1 MPVSAVGVDSRARRS
16 SRHGLR
22 QPWALCL
29 ALCAALPAVADPSA
43 ELTTLSLEQLLD
55 VTIIGA
61 SKYEQKQGEAA
72 AAVSVITRQEI
83 QAFGWRTL
91 AEALA
96 SLPGVSATYDR
107 QNTYISTRGF
117 GLPGDFDTR
126 VLVMVDGNRVN
137 NPTFDGGP
145 FGREFPID
153 LDLIE
158 RVEFIPGPGG
168 AVYGQ
173 NAMLGVVN
181 VITRKGAGLAG
192 AELAA
197 AYQDPQALREGRASW
212 GKALDDGTDVMV
224 SFSGMHA
231 LGEDRYYR
239 YGASGMAGVAYDLD
253 GERDRQF
260 FGRINHGPWTLE
272 EVHGWRRKD
281 SPTGAFFSDPLESG
295 QFFDSLLALTQLQYE
310 QGVADDSLHVSVRV
324 FNGAMGSGAR
334 LSYSGTFLHTD
345 TQSRWRGAELRLLS
359 TALGGH
365 KLMVGIEGQDNVRSD
380 QLVPSV
386 TAPGNYFV
394 ISNPGYR
401 VGIYAQD
408 EWRMT
413 DTLAATLGL
422 RVDNNDETGTQSSP
436 RLALIWQGTP
446 VTTFKALYG
455 RAYRAPNGYE
465 RDYADGATQVAN
477 TALRGER
484 IDTLELVAD
493 QRVGRDLTLRA
504 SGYHWA
510 MRDLIRQGIDPSSGL
525 LQYQS
530 GETVKARGLELSADK
545 TWESGYRLRDSV
557 SVQDA
562 SYVSGRALL
571 NSPEVLGKLNL
582 SGPLPWAGLR
592 MGYELRYD
600 SSRLSRDGTTL
611 GGYTLSNLT
620 FSTDMLAKGLE
631 LSAGFYNLFD
641 KRYAQPTAAG
651 SWQNAIEQD
660 GRSARVKLTYGF

>member
-1 MPVSAVGVDSRARRS
+1 M
-16 SRHGLR
+16 
-22 QPWALCL
+22 
-29 ALCAALPAVADPSA
+29 ADPAA
-43 ELTTLSLEQLLD
+43 ELSTLSLEQLLD

-83 QAFGWRTL
+83 QGFGWRTL

-107 QNTYISTRGF
+107 HITYIGSRGF

-137 NPTFDGGP
+137 DPTFDGGR

-153 LDLIE
+153 MDLIE
-158 RVEFIPGPGG
+158 RIEYIPGPGG

-181 VITRKGAGLAG
+181 VITRRGAGLAG
-192 AELAA
+192 AELAV

-224 SFSGMHA
+224 SISGA
-231 LGEDRYYR
+231 QAGGEDRFYR
-239 YGASGMAGVAYDLD
+239 YGASGIAGVAYDLD

-260 FGRINHGPWTLE
+260 FARINHGPWTLE
-272 EVHGWRRKD
+272 EAYGWRRKD
-281 SPTGAFFSDPLESG
+281 DPTGAFFSDPLRSG
-295 QFFDSLLALTQLQYE
+295 QFFNNHLALTQLQYE
-310 QGVADDSLHVSVRV
+310 QGIADDSLHVSVRL
-324 FNGAMGSGAR
+324 FNGAMRGGAQ
-334 LSYSGTFLHTD
+334 LSYADTLFHAD
-345 TQSRWRGAELRLLS
+345 TQSRWRGGELRLLS
-359 TALGGH
+359 TALAGH

-380 QLVPSV
+380 QLAPSI
-386 TAPGNYFV
+386 TAPGTYVV

-408 EWRMT
+408 EWRIT
-413 DTLAATLGL
+413 GALAATLGL
-422 RVDNNDETGTQSSP
+422 RVDNNEETGTQSSP

-446 VTTFKALYG
+446 ATTFKVLYG

-477 TALRGER
+477 PTLRGER

-493 QRVGRDLTLRA
+493 QRIGRDLTLRA
-504 SGYHWA
+504 SAYRWT
-510 MRDLIRQGIDPSSGL
+510 MRDLITPGIDPLSGL
-525 LQYQS
+525 LQFQS
-530 GETVKARGLELSADK
+530 GETVRARGLELSADK
-545 TWESGYRLRDSV
+545 TWDGGYRLRDSV
-557 SVQDA
+557 SVQDTAYA
-562 SYVSGRALL
+562 SDRTLL
-571 NSPEVLGKLNL
+571 NSPKVLGKINL

-620 FSTDMLAKGLE
+620 LSTDTLVKRLE
-631 LSAGFYNLFD
+631 LSAGLYNLFD

-651 SWQNAIEQD
+651 SWQNALEQD
-660 GRSARVKLTYGF
+660 GRSVRVKFTYGL

>member
-1 MPVSAVGVDSRARRS
+1 
-16 SRHGLR
+16 
-22 QPWALCL
+22 L
-29 ALCAALPAVADPSA
+29 ALCIAVPALADPPA

-55 VTIIGA
+55 VTIVGA

-96 SLPGVSATYDR
+96 SLPGVSATYDGH
-107 QNTYISTRGF
+107 NTYIGLRGF

-126 VLVMVDGNRVN
+126 VLVMIDGNRVN
-137 NPTFDGGP
+137 NPTYDSGP

-158 RVEFIPGPGG
+158 RIEFIPGPGG

-173 NAMLGVVN
+173 NAMLGVIN
-181 VITRKGAGLAG
+181 VITRKGASLAG
-192 AELAA
+192 AELAV

-212 GKALDDGTDVMV
+212 GKVLDDGTDVVV
-224 SFSGMHA
+224 SMSGVRA
-231 LGEDRYYR
+231 LGEDRYYH
-239 YGASGMAGVAYDLD
+239 YGASGSAGVAYDLD

-260 FGRINHGPWTLE
+260 FARIAHGPWTLE
-272 EVHGWRRKD
+272 EVYGWRQKD
-281 SPTGAFFSDPLESG
+281 DPTGAFFSDPLESG
-295 QFFDSLLALTQLQYE
+295 QFFDSNLALTQLQYE
-310 QGVADDSLHVSVRV
+310 QGLADDSLHISVRL

-334 LSYSGTFLHTD
+334 LSYAETFFRTD
-345 TQSRWRGAELRLLS
+345 AQSRWRGGELRLLS
-359 TALGGH
+359 TALAGH

-380 QLVPSV
+380 QLVPSI

-408 EWRMT
+408 EWRIS

-422 RVDNNDETGTQSSP
+422 RADNNDETGTQSSP

-446 VTTFKALYG
+446 ATTFKALYG
-455 RAYRAPNGYE
+455 RAYRAPNAYE
-465 RDYADGATQVAN
+465 RDYADGVTQAAN
-477 TALRGER
+477 PGLQDER

-493 QRVGRDLTLRA
+493 QRIGRDLTLRA
-504 SGYHWA
+504 SAYQWT
-510 MRDLIRQGIDPSSGL
+510 MRQLITLGIDPSSGL

-530 GETVKARGLELSADK
+530 GETIKAHGLELSADK
-545 TWESGYRLRDSV
+545 TWDSGYRLRDSL
-557 SVQDA
+557 SLQDA
-562 SYVSGRALL
+562 AYASDRTLL
-571 NSPEVLGKLNL
+571 NSPKVLGKINL
-582 SGPLPWAGLR
+582 SGPLPWVGLH

-620 FSTDMLAKGLE
+620 LSTEALAKGLE
-631 LSAGFYNLFD
+631 LSAGLFNLFD

-651 SWQNAIEQD
+651 SWQNALEQD
-660 GRSARVKLTYGF
+660 GRSVRVKLTYGF